1 MPLSLEQI
9 IFSDEVKYFH
19 LLLRIGW
26 SGECFLVSKLFFIL
40 IVRLNVFLLERSRE
54 RRPDSQIKLRRLG
67 YLLERSHF
75 ESVILLVRQ
84 DFIDFL

>member
-19 LLLRIGW
+19 LLRRIGW

-67 YLLERSHF
+67 YLLERLRF